1 MNTADQRSKPSKFS
15 NSSFFSQV
23 ELHHN
28 DRLVFGSTQ
37 LWVFQNPKE
46 SGIGKLFSMIKSA
59 KIEEIAVKKIRGS
72 LFLDKKKY
80 PPITYEY
87 AQEEIAAKCGVKV
100 DSSQGG
106 DMASLQ
112 V

>member
-1 MNTADQRSKPSKFS
+1 
-15 NSSFFSQV
+15 
-23 ELHHN
+23 
-28 DRLVFGSTQ
+28 VFGSTQ

-46 SGIGKLFSMIKSA
+46 SGIGKLFSTIKSA
-59 KIEEIAVKKIRGS
+59 KIEEMAKKNQRFF
-72 LFLDKKKY
+72 FLDKKKY

>member
-1 MNTADQRSKPSKFS
+1 LF
-15 NSSFFSQV
+15 
-23 ELHHN
+23 
-28 DRLVFGSTQ
+28 VF
-37 LWVFQNPKE
+37 LE
-46 SGIGKLFSMIKSA
+46 
-59 KIEEIAVKKIRGS
+59 
-72 LFLDKKKY
+72 KKKY

-112 V
+112 VKILVYM